1 MFRTIRAALAA
12 LPLVLSLATAAQA
25 SPLRAGF
32 DAVSLGR
39 NDDGSSRAVQIG
51 FDADFFGQTFTS
63 LFVNNN
69 GNVTFDAPLRSYTPF
84 DLTSTGRP
92 IIAPFFADV
101 DTRHVGDAVA
111 YGRGT
116 VDGRD
121 AFGVTWRDVGFYGS
135 RSDSPDRLNTFQMV
149 LVSRSDTGAG
159 NFDIEFNYGA
169 INWEAGRASG
179 GDGRGLGGRTA
190 RAGFSNGTRADGTF
204 HEIAGSGTAGAFLD
218 WNADSGLANT
228 SNVGIDGRHV
238 FTAREGSV
246 TAPPAVPLPAGLPL
260 LLAGIG
266 AIGVMRLRRKRAA

>member
-1 MFRTIRAALAA
+1 MVRKLCAALAA
-12 LPLVLSLATAAQA
+12 LLLALASAAQA

-32 DAVSLGR
+32 DSASLGR
-39 NDDGSSRAVQIG
+39 NDDDSSHAVQIG

-69 GNVTFDAPLRSYTPF
+69 GNVTFDAPLGSYTPF

-101 DTRHVGDAVA
+101 DTRHVGEPVA
-111 YGRGT
+111 YGRGE

-121 AFGVTWRDVGFYGS
+121 AFGVTWRDAGFYGS
-135 RSDSPDRLNTFQMV
+135 GSDSPDRLNTFQMV
-149 LVSRSDTGAG
+149 LVSRSDTGDG

-169 INWEAGRASG
+169 INWEAGTWSG
-179 GDGRGLGGRTA
+179 GDSRGLGGRSA
-190 RAGFSNGTRADGTF
+190 RAGFSNGTRDDGTF
-204 HEIAGSGTAGAFLD
+204 HEIAGSGTPGAFLD
-218 WNADSGLANT
+218 WNADSGLVNT

-246 TAPPAVPLPAGLPL
+246 SAPPAIPLPAGLPL
-260 LLAGIG
+260 LLAGMAVFG
-266 AIGVMRLRRKRAA
+266 ALRLHRKRPG